1 MKWKDSQKWIAFEV
15 NKNINNN
22 NKGIQSMKNKYI
34 SRESFN
40 EITKSLSDSL
50 SNISRSTLTDD
61 EVYEMTILLIK
72 SYLNVITPI
81 KEVKEEDIKWE
92 QTYF

>member
-1 MKWKDSQKWIAFEV
+1 
-15 NKNINNN
+15 
-22 NKGIQSMKNKYI
+22 MKNKYI

-72 SYLNVITPI
+72 SYVNVITPI
-81 KEVKEEDIKWE
+81 KDLEEEDIKWE